1 MVKIFVFFIMGHND
15 IIHHNIGEID
25 ATSSNHTIYQTH
37 IHKSDLIIMPFFGQN
52 IICYYA
58 VKNPRMLEQ
67 ILTLNLNT

>member
-1 MVKIFVFFIMGHND
+1 MGHND